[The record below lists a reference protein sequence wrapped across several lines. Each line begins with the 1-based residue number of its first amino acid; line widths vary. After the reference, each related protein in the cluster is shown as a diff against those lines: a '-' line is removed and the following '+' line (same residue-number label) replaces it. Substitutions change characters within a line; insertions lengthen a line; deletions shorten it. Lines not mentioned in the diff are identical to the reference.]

1 MSARFFIDRPVL
13 AGVLSI
19 LIVLAG
25 LLAMRALPVAQYPQI
40 VPPQVV
46 VSTSYSGADA
56 ETVSQT
62 VAAPLERA
70 INGVE
75 GLLYMQSV
83 NTDGSMTLT
92 VSFQIGTD
100 ADQATINV
108 SNRVQGVLATLPAE
122 VQRVGVTVNKQS
134 SAFLAVVSLTATDQR
149 FDEIFLSNYALRN
162 VIDEVKRIPGVGN
175 ASLFGQKE
183 YAMRI
188 WLRPETLAQ
197 YALTASDIAAAIR
210 EQNQQFAAG
219 RLNESPDGGGAYT
232 YALTAQGRLPDAEA
246 FGDIILQAR
255 ADGAA
260 LRLRDVAR
268 IELGAQQYDFQGR
281 LNGRPSAPFGI
292 YLQPGANA
300 LQTMAAVTARMDQL
314 AAAMP
319 QGMEYSVP
327 YDTTTFVEVS
337 IRQVVATFVEAILLV
352 VLVVFLF
359 LQSWRATLIPLLA
372 IPVSIIGTFAG
383 MYALGFSINMLTL
396 FGLILAIGIVVDDAI
411 VVVENVERL
420 MEEEGLPPRQAAIRA
435 MQEVTGP
442 VIAIVLVLCAVFI
455 PVGFLGGLS
464 GELYKQ
470 FAITISVSVILSG
483 VVALTL
489 TPALCAVM
497 LKPGHGRKLL
507 PFRLFNR
514 GFERLTGGYTAGVR
528 FFLRR
533 GLLGLLCF
541 ALVCGLTLSLF
552 RAVPGGLV
560 PEEDQGSLFV
570 VWSMPPATALEGTAA
585 AEQEVVE
592 LLRADPNVRS
602 VMAFSGFN
610 LLSNAASTSAGAA
623 FIELRDWSERRAP
636 EQDARVLAGS
646 LFAVLGEVRNAIA
659 MAFNPPAIDGLGT
672 VGGFEMKVIDTGGRS
687 AGGSGAMAAA
697 VQALLAEAA
706 KRPEL
711 AGLSTTLQTNVPRYR
726 LDIDRDAAKARGVA
740 LSALFETVQSSF
752 SSLYVNDFTL
762 LGRNYRVNL
771 QSEGAY
777 RREPEDLNRVFV
789 RAAGGEL
796 VPAGTMLRLTRVVGS
811 DLAERFNGYPAATI
825 NGSAAPGYSSGQA
838 LRAMQAVAAASL
850 PQGFGIAWSGA
861 AYQELAGGQAGALA
875 LGFGIVMVF
884 LILAAQYGRW
894 TLPIAV
900 LLAVPFGLFG
910 ALLAVWLRGLNN
922 DIYFQVGLITLVGLA
937 AKNAIL
943 IVEFAVLERRA
954 GKSPLEAALAAARLR
969 FRPIVMTSL
978 AFILGCL
985 PLAISTGAGS
995 GSRVSIGTAVV
1006 GGMLAATF
1014 LAVFLI
1020 PLFYTWFAGR
1030 AATAPEAAPKAAP
1043 KAAEPRTIP

>member
-1 MSARFFIDRPVL
+1 MNARFFIERPVL

-19 LIVLAG
+19 VIMLAG
-25 LLAMRALPVAQYPQI
+25 LVAMRVLPIAQYPQI

-46 VSTSYSGADA
+46 VSTTYSGADA
-56 ETVSQT
+56 DTVSQT

-75 GLLYMQSV
+75 GLIYMQSV
-83 NTDGSMTLT
+83 NTDGSMTLN
-92 VSFQIGTD
+92 VSFEIGTD
-100 ADQATINV
+100 PDQATINV
-108 SNRVQGVLATLPAE
+108 SNRVQSVLATLPSE

-134 SAFLAVVSLTATDQR
+134 SAFLAVVSLTAADGR

-162 VIDEVKRIPGVGN
+162 VVDEIKRIPGVGN
-175 ASLFGQKE
+175 AALFGQKE

-188 WLRPETLAQ
+188 WLRPEKLAQ
-197 YALTASDIAAAIR
+197 FSLTASDVAAAIR

-219 RLNESPDGGGAYT
+219 KLNESPSVGGGAYT
-232 YALTAQGRLPDAEA
+232 YAMTAQGRLPDAEA
-246 FGDIILQAR
+246 FGNIILQAR
-255 ADGAA
+255 PDGST

-268 IELGAQQYDFQGR
+268 VELGAQSYDFQGS
-281 LNGRPSAPFGI
+281 LNGKASAPFGI

-300 LQTMAAVTARMDQL
+300 LQTMDAVTARMDQL

-319 QGMEYSVP
+319 PGMEYSVP
-327 YDTTTFVEVS
+327 YNTTTFVKVS
-337 IRQVVATFVEAILLV
+337 IEQVVHTFIEAILLV
-352 VLVVFLF
+352 VIVVFLF
-359 LQSWRATLIPLLA
+359 LQSWRATVIPLIA

-396 FGLILAIGIVVDDAI
+396 FGMILAIGIVVDDAI

-420 MEEEGLPPRQAAIRA
+420 MNEEHLSPKAASIKA
-435 MQEVTGP
+435 MEEVTGP

-464 GELYKQ
+464 GELYRQ

-483 VVALTL
+483 IVALTL

-497 LKPGHGRKLL
+497 LKPGHGQPLL

-514 GFERLTGGYTAGVR
+514 GFDWLTRGYTSGVR

-533 GLLGLLCF
+533 GLLGLLSF
-541 ALVCGLTLSLF
+541 AMVCGLTVTLF

-560 PEEDQGSLFV
+560 PEEDQGNLFV
-570 VWSMPPATALEGTAA
+570 VWSMPPATALEGTAEA
-585 AEQEVVE
+585 GREVVDI
-592 LLRADPNVRS
+592 LRADPNVRS
-602 VMAFSGFN
+602 VMSFSGFN
-610 LLSNAASTSAGAA
+610 LLSNAASSSAGAA
-623 FIELRDWSERRAP
+623 FVELKDWSERPAL
-636 EQDARVLAGS
+636 EQDARYLAYLLLEPLS
-646 LFAVLGEVRNAIA
+646 QARNAVA
-659 MAFNPPAIDGLGT
+659 LSFNPPAIEGLGT
-672 VGGFEMKVIDTGGRS
+672 VGGFEMKVINTGG
-687 AGGSGAMAAA
+687 AGGDAMASAVRGLLGAA
-697 VQALLAEAA
+697 G

-711 AGLSTTLQTNVPRYR
+711 TGLSTTLQTTVPRYR

-740 LSALFETVQSSF
+740 LSDLFETVQSTF
-752 SSLYVNDFTL
+752 SSLYVNDFSL

-771 QSEGAY
+771 QSEGEY
-777 RREPEDLNRVFV
+777 RREPEDLSRVFV
-789 RAAGGEL
+789 RAEGGEM
-796 VPAGTMLRLTRVVGS
+796 VPASAMLTLTRVVGS

-825 NGSAAPGYSSGQA
+825 NGSAASGYSSGQA
-838 LRAMQAVAAASL
+838 LQAMQEVAASVL

-861 AYQELAGGQAGALA
+861 AYQELASGNAGALA
-875 LGFGIVMVF
+875 LGFGVVMVF

-894 TLPIAV
+894 GLPIAV

-910 ALLAVWLRGLNN
+910 ALLAVWALGLNN

-954 GKSPLEAALAAARLR
+954 GKSAFEAALAAARLR
-969 FRPIVMTSL
+969 FRPIIMTSL
-978 AFILGCL
+978 AFILGCV
-985 PLAISTGAGS
+985 PLVLSTGAGS
-995 GSRVSIGTAVV
+995 GSRLSIGVAVV

-1020 PLFYTWFAGR
+1020 PLFYTWFAGK
-1030 AATAPEAAPKAAP
+1030 AEAAPEHEEQPAPAASEKAV
-1043 KAAEPRTIP
+1043 

>member
-1 MSARFFIDRPVL
+1 MSARFFIERPVL

-19 LIVLAG
+19 IIVLAG
-25 LLAMRALPVAQYPQI
+25 LVAMRVLPIAQYPEI

-46 VSTSYSGADA
+46 VATTYSGADA
-56 ETVSQT
+56 DTVAQT

-75 GLLYMQSV
+75 GLIYMQSV
-83 NTDGSMTLT
+83 NTDGSMTLN
-92 VSFQIGTD
+92 VSFQIGTNP
-100 ADQATINV
+100 DQATINV
-108 SNRVQGVLATLPAE
+108 SNRVQSVLATLPSE

-134 SAFLAVVSLTATDQR
+134 TAFLAVVTLTATDGR

-162 VIDEVKRIPGVGN
+162 VIDEIKRIPGVGN

-183 YAMRI
+183 YSMRI
-188 WLRPETLAQ
+188 WLQPEKLAQ
-197 YALTASDIAAAIR
+197 FSLTASDISAAIR

-219 RLNESPDGGGAYT
+219 QINAAPSTGAGAYT
-232 YALTAQGRLPDAEA
+232 YAMTAQGRLPDAEA
-246 FGDIILQAR
+246 FGNIILQAR
-255 ADGAA
+255 PDGST

-268 IELGAQQYDFQGR
+268 AELGSQQYDFVGTM
-281 LNGRPSAPFGI
+281 NGRASAPFGI
-292 YLQPGANA
+292 YLQPSANA
-300 LQTMAAVTARMDQL
+300 LDTIAAVTARLDDL
-314 AAAMP
+314 ATQMP
-319 QGMEYSVP
+319 QGMEYSMP
-327 YDTTTFVEVS
+327 YNTTTFVKVS
-337 IRQVVATFVEAILLV
+337 IEQVIHTFIEAILLV
-352 VLVVFLF
+352 VVVVFLF
-359 LQSWRATLIPLLA
+359 LQNWRATVIPLIA

-396 FGLILAIGIVVDDAI
+396 FGMILAIGIVVDDAI

-420 MEEEGLPPRQAAIRA
+420 MAEKGLSPKEAAIEA
-435 MQEVTGP
+435 MEEVTGP

-470 FAITISVSVILSG
+470 FAVTISVSVILSG

-497 LKPGHGRKLL
+497 LKPGHGKPML

-514 GFERLTGGYTAGVR
+514 GFDWLTRGYTSGVR

-533 GLLGLLCF
+533 SLLGLLSF
-541 ALVCGLTLSLF
+541 AMVCGLTVMLF
-552 RAVPGGLV
+552 RTVPGGLV
-560 PEEDQGSLFV
+560 PDEDQGNLFV
-570 VWSMPPATALEGTAA
+570 VWSLPPATALEGTAA
-585 AEQEVVE
+585 ADREIVE
-592 LLRADPNVRS
+592 ILRADPNVRS
-602 VMAFSGFN
+602 VTSFSGYN
-610 LLSNAASTSAGAA
+610 LLSNAASTSAGVA
-623 FIELRDWSERRAP
+623 FIELKDWSERSSP
-636 EQDARVLAGS
+636 EQDARVMAGS
-646 LFAVLGEVRNAIA
+646 LFGALSQVRNAVA
-659 MAFNPPAIDGLGT
+659 LAFNPPAIEGLGT
-672 VGGFEMKVIDTGGRS
+672 VGGFEMKLLDRAGAGR
-687 AGGSGAMAAA
+687 GAMTAA
-697 VQALLAEAA
+697 VQGLLEAA
-706 KRPEL
+706 GRRPEL
-711 AGLSTTLQTNVPRYR
+711 AGLSTTLQSNVPRYR
-726 LDIDRDAAKARGVA
+726 LDIDRDAAKARGVR
-740 LSALFETVQSSF
+740 LSDLFETVQSTF

-771 QSEGAY
+771 QSAAEY
-777 RREPEDLNRVFV
+777 RREPEDLSRVFV
-789 RAAGGEL
+789 RAGNGGM
-796 VPAGTMLRLTRVVGS
+796 VPASAMLTLTRVVGS

-838 LRAMQAVAAASL
+838 LTVMQELAATAL

-861 AYQELAGGQAGALA
+861 AYQELAGGAAASMA

-894 TLPIAV
+894 GLPIAV
-900 LLAVPFGLFG
+900 ILAVPFGLFG

-954 GKSPLEAALAAARLR
+954 GKSAFEAAMEAARLR

-978 AFILGCL
+978 AFILGCV

-1020 PLFYTWFAGR
+1020 PLFYKWFAGKV
-1030 AATAPEAAPKAAP
+1030 EAAEEGS
-1043 KAAEPRTIP
+1043 AEKRSPVASGREAT

>member
-1 MSARFFIDRPVL
+1 MSARFFIERPVL

-25 LLAMRALPVAQYPQI
+25 LVALPALPIAQYPQI
-40 VPPQVV
+40 VPPQVQ

-56 ETVSQT
+56 DTVAQT

-70 INGVE
+70 INGVD
-75 GLLYMQSV
+75 GLIYMQSV
-83 NTDGSMTLT
+83 NTDGSMSLS
-92 VSFQIGTD
+92 VSFEIGTD
-100 ADQATINV
+100 PDQATINV
-108 SNRVQGVLATLPAE
+108 SNRVQSVLATLPAE
-122 VQRVGVTVNKQS
+122 VQRVGVTVSKQS
-134 SAFLAVVSLTATDQR
+134 SAFLAVVSLTATDDR

-162 VIDEVKRIPGVGN
+162 VIDEIKRIRGVGN
-175 ASLFGQKE
+175 AALFGQKE
-183 YAMRI
+183 YAMRV
-188 WLRPETLAQ
+188 WLQPEKLAQ
-197 YALTASDIAAAIR
+197 FSLTASDVSAAIR

-219 RLNESPDGGGAYT
+219 QINAAPSAGGAYT
-232 YALTAQGRLPDAEA
+232 YAMTAEGRLPDAEA
-246 FGDIILQAR
+246 FGNIILQAR
-255 ADGAA
+255 PDGST

-268 IELGAQQYDFQGR
+268 VELGAQQYDFVGTM
-281 LNGRPSAPFGI
+281 NGRPSAPFGI

-300 LQTMAAVTARMDQL
+300 LQTIAAVTARLDEL
-314 AAAMP
+314 AQAMP
-319 QGMEYSVP
+319 QGMEYSIP
-327 YDTTTFVEVS
+327 YNTTTFVKVS
-337 IRQVVATFVEAILLV
+337 IQQVIATFLEAVALV
-352 VLVVFLF
+352 VVVVFLF
-359 LQSWRATLIPLLA
+359 LQSWRATVIPLIA

-396 FGLILAIGIVVDDAI
+396 FGMILAIGIVVDDAI

-420 MEEEGLPPRQAAIRA
+420 MAEEGLPPRAAAIKA
-435 MQEVTGP
+435 MEEVTGP

-497 LKPGHGRKLL
+497 LKPGHGRPLL

-514 GFERLTGGYTAGVR
+514 GFERVTGGYTAGVR

-533 GLLGLLCF
+533 GLLGLACF
-541 ALVCGLTLSLF
+541 AIVCGLTFGLF
-552 RAVPGGLV
+552 RSIPGGLV
-560 PEEDQGSLFV
+560 PEEDQGILLV
-570 VWSMPPATALEGTAA
+570 AWSMPPATAVDRTASSG
-585 AEQEVVE
+585 AEIEAI
-592 LLRADPNVRS
+592 LRADPNVRS
-602 VMAFSGFN
+602 VTAFAGFN

-623 FIELRDWSERRAP
+623 FVELQDWSARRAP
-636 EQDARVLAGS
+636 EQDARQLAGQYFGALS
-646 LFAVLGEVRNAIA
+646 QVRDAFAL
-659 MAFNPPAIDGLGT
+659 AFNPPAIDGMGS
-672 VGGFEMKVIDTGGRS
+672 VGGFEMKLLDRGG
-687 AGGSGAMAAA
+687 AGREAMAQA
-697 VQALLAEAA
+697 VQTLLQAA
-706 KRPEL
+706 GARPEL
-711 AGLSTTLQTNVPRYR
+711 AGLSTTLQGNVPRYR
-726 LDIDRDAAKARGVA
+726 LDIDRDAARARGVTLA
-740 LSALFETVQSSF
+740 ALFETVQSTF
-752 SSLYVNDFTL
+752 SSLYVNDFSL
-762 LGRNYRVNL
+762 MGRNYRVNL
-771 QSEGAY
+771 QSEAEY
-777 RREPEDLNRVFV
+777 RRAPEDLSRVFV

-796 VPAGTMLRLTRVVGS
+796 VPASAMLRLTRVVGS
-811 DLAERFNGYPAATI
+811 DMAERFNVYPAATI
-825 NGSAAPGYSSGQA
+825 NGAAAPGYSSGQA
-838 LRAMQAVAAASL
+838 LRAMQQVAAEVL
-850 PQGFGIAWSGA
+850 PPGFGIAWTGA
-861 AYQELAGGQAGALA
+861 AYQELAGGNAAALA

-894 TLPIAV
+894 SLPVAV

-910 ALLAVWLRGLNN
+910 ALLAVWLRGMNN

-954 GKSPLEAALAAARLR
+954 GKSAKEAALAAARLR

-985 PLAISTGAGS
+985 PLALSSGAGS
-995 GSRVSIGTAVV
+995 GSRLAIGTAVV

-1030 AATAPEAAPKAAP
+1030 AEAAPLPAP
-1043 KAAEPRTIP
+1043 GQTPGSAKEVSSPSG

>member
-1 MSARFFIDRPVL
+1 MSARFFIERPVL

-19 LIVLAG
+19 VIVLAG
-25 LLAMRALPVAQYPQI
+25 LVAMRVLPIAQYPQI

-46 VSTSYSGADA
+46 VSTTYSGADA
-56 ETVSQT
+56 DTVAQTVS
-62 VAAPLERA
+62 APLERA

-75 GLLYMQSV
+75 GLIYMQSV
-83 NTDGSMTLT
+83 NTDGSITLT

-100 ADQATINV
+100 PDQATINV
-108 SNRVQGVLATLPAE
+108 SNRVQGVLATLPSE
-122 VQRVGVTVNKQS
+122 VQRVGVTVSKQS
-134 SAFLAVVSLTATDQR
+134 SAFLAIVSLTSAADR

-162 VIDEVKRIPGVGN
+162 VIDEIKRIPGVGN

-183 YAMRI
+183 YSMRI
-188 WLRPETLAQ
+188 WLRPEALAQ
-197 YALTASDIAAAIR
+197 FSLTASDVTAAIR

-219 RLNESPDGGGAYT
+219 QINAAPSAGGAYT
-232 YALTAQGRLPDAEA
+232 YAMTAQGRLPDAAA
-246 FGDIILQAR
+246 FGNIILQAR
-255 ADGAA
+255 PDGST

-268 IELGAQQYDFQGR
+268 VELGSQQYDFLGT
-281 LNGRPSAPFGI
+281 LNGQPSAPFGI

-300 LQTMAAVTARMDQL
+300 LQTMEAVTARMEEL
-314 AAAMP
+314 GRSMP
-319 QGMEYSVP
+319 QGMSYSVP
-327 YDTTTFVEVS
+327 YNTTTFVKVS
-337 IRQVVATFVEAILLV
+337 IKQVITTFIEAVLLV
-352 VLVVFLF
+352 VVVVFVF
-359 LQSWRATLIPLLA
+359 LQNWRATVIPLIA

-396 FGLILAIGIVVDDAI
+396 FGMILAIGIVVDDAI

-420 MEEEGLPPRQAAIRA
+420 MAEKGLSPKEASIEA
-435 MQEVTGP
+435 MEEVTGP

-483 VVALTL
+483 IVALTL

-497 LKPGHGRKLL
+497 LKPGHGQPLL
-507 PFRLFNR
+507 PFRLFNH
-514 GFERLTGGYTAGVR
+514 GFDRLTRGYTTGVR

-533 GLLGLLCF
+533 GFAGLLSL
-541 ALVCGLTLSLF
+541 AVVCGLTVMLF
-552 RAVPGGLV
+552 RTVPGGLV
-560 PEEDQGSLFV
+560 PEEDQGNLLV
-570 VWSMPPATALEGTAA
+570 IWSMPPATSLKGTAVSGV
-585 AEQEVVE
+585 EVE
-592 LLRADPNVRS
+592 RILRADPSVRS
-602 VMAFSGFN
+602 VLSFSGFN

-623 FIELRDWSERRAP
+623 FVELKDWSERPGA
-636 EQDARVLAGS
+636 EQDARVLAGGLAGALS
-646 LFAVLGEVRNAIA
+646 GVRNAFA
-659 MAFNPPAIDGLGT
+659 LAFNPPAIDGLGT
-672 VGGFEMKVIDTGGRS
+672 VGGFEMKVLDRAGTGR
-687 AGGSGAMAAA
+687 AAMTEAVNALVAAA
-697 VQALLAEAA
+697 AG
-706 KRPEL
+706 RPEL
-711 AGLSTTLQTNVPRYR
+711 AGVSTTLQSNVPRYR

-740 LSALFETVQSSF
+740 LNALFEAVQSTF
-752 SSLYVNDFTL
+752 SSLYVNDFSL

-771 QSEGAY
+771 QSEGEY
-777 RREPEDLNRVFV
+777 RQEPGDLSRVFV
-789 RAAGGEL
+789 RASNGEM
-796 VPAGTMLRLTRVVGS
+796 VPASAMLTLTRVVGS

-825 NGSAAPGYSSGQA
+825 NGAAAPGYSSGQA
-838 LRAMQAVAAASL
+838 LQAMQELAATAL

-861 AYQELAGGQAGALA
+861 AYQELAGGNAAALA
-875 LGFGIVMVF
+875 LGFGVIMVF

-954 GKSPLEAALAAARLR
+954 GKSASDAALEAARLR
-969 FRPIVMTSL
+969 FRPIIMTSL
-978 AFILGCL
+978 AFILGCV

-1006 GGMLAATF
+1006 GGMIAATF

-1020 PLFYTWFAGR
+1020 PLFYKWFAGKAEVAAEAGDGR
-1030 AATAPEAAPKAAP
+1030 PPATAKEA
-1043 KAAEPRTIP
+1043 T

>member
-1 MSARFFIDRPVL
+1 MSARFFIERPVL

-19 LIVLAG
+19 VIVLAG
-25 LLAMRALPVAQYPQI
+25 LVAMRVLPIAQYPQI

-46 VSTSYSGADA
+46 VSTTYSGADA
-56 ETVSQT
+56 NTVAQT

-75 GLLYMQSV
+75 GLIYMQSV
-83 NTDGSMTLT
+83 NTDGGMTLNI
-92 VSFQIGTD
+92 SFEIGTD
-100 ADQATINV
+100 PDQATINV
-108 SNRVQGVLATLPAE
+108 SNRVQGVLATLPGE

-134 SAFLAVVSLTATDQR
+134 TTFLAVVSLTATDAR

-162 VIDEVKRIPGVGN
+162 VVDEIKRIPGVGN

-183 YAMRI
+183 YAMRV
-188 WLRPETLAQ
+188 WLQPEKLAQ
-197 YALTASDIAAAIR
+197 FSLTASDVSAAIR

-219 RLNESPDGGGAYT
+219 KLNDAPASGGAYT
-232 YALTAQGRLPDAEA
+232 YAMTAQGRLPDAEA
-246 FGDIILQAR
+246 FNNIILQAR
-255 ADGAA
+255 PDGSA

-268 IELGAQQYDFQGR
+268 VELGAQQYDFIGT
-281 LNGRPSAPFGI
+281 LNGKASAPFGI

-300 LQTMAAVTARMDQL
+300 LQTMAAVTARMDEL

-327 YDTTTFVEVS
+327 YNTTTFVEVS
-337 IRQVVATFVEAILLV
+337 IRQVIVTFLEAVLLV
-352 VLVVFLF
+352 VVVVFLF
-359 LQSWRATLIPLLA
+359 LQSWRATIIPLIA

-396 FGLILAIGIVVDDAI
+396 FGMILAIGIVVDDAI

-420 MEEEGLPPRQAAIRA
+420 MAEEGLSPKQASIKA
-435 MQEVTGP
+435 MEEVTGP
-442 VIAIVLVLCAVFI
+442 VIAIVLVLCAVFV

-470 FAITISVSVILSG
+470 FAITISVSVFLSG
-483 VVALTL
+483 IVALTL

-514 GFERLTGGYTAGVR
+514 GFDWLTRGYTSGVR

-533 GLLGLLCF
+533 GLLGLLSF
-541 ALVCGLTLSLF
+541 AMVCGLTVMLF
-552 RAVPGGLV
+552 RTVPGGLV
-560 PEEDQGSLFV
+560 PEEDQGNLFV
-570 VWSMPPATALEGTAA
+570 VWNMPPATALDGTDAA
-585 AEQEVVE
+585 GREVME
-592 LLRADPNVRS
+592 ILAADPNVRS
-602 VMAFSGFN
+602 VMSFSGFN
-610 LLSNAASTSAGAA
+610 LLSNAASSSAGAA
-623 FIELRDWSERRAP
+623 FVELRDWSERQAP
-636 EQDARVLAGS
+636 DQDARVLAGS
-646 LFAVLGEVRNAIA
+646 FFGALSEVRNALA
-659 MAFNPPAIDGLGT
+659 MAFNPPAIEGLGT
-672 VGGFEMKVIDTGGRS
+672 VGGFEMKVLDR
-687 AGGSGAMAAA
+687 AGAGSEAMTAAI
-697 VQALLAEAA
+697 QALLQAA
-706 KRPEL
+706 QARPEL
-711 AGLSTTLQTNVPRYR
+711 AGVSTTLQSNVPRYR
-726 LDIDRDAAKARGVA
+726 LDIDRDAAKARGVS
-740 LSALFETVQSSF
+740 LTALFETVQSTF
-752 SSLYVNDFTL
+752 SSLYVNDFSL

-771 QSEGAY
+771 QSEGEY
-777 RREPEDLNRVFV
+777 RREPEDLSRVFV
-789 RAAGGEL
+789 RAVNGEM
-796 VPAGTMLRLTRVVGS
+796 VPASGMLSLTRVVGS

-825 NGSAAPGYSSGQA
+825 NGGAAPGYSSGQA
-838 LRAMQAVAAASL
+838 LRAMQDLAAASL

-861 AYQELAGGQAGALA
+861 AYQELAGGNAAAMA
-875 LGFGIVMVF
+875 LGFGVIMVF

-894 TLPIAV
+894 TLPVAV

-910 ALLAVWLRGLNN
+910 ALLAAWLRGLNN

-943 IVEFAVLERRA
+943 IVEFAVLQRQT
-954 GKSPLEAALAAARLR
+954 GKSPLEAALEAARLR
-969 FRPIVMTSL
+969 FRPIIMTSL
-978 AFILGCL
+978 AFILGCV

-1020 PLFYTWFAGR
+1020 PLFYTWFAGT
-1030 AATAPEAAPKAAP
+1030 AAAKTADQAQPAASVKV
-1043 KAAEPRTIP
+1043 I

>member
-1 MSARFFIDRPVL
+1 MSARFFIERPVL

-19 LIVLAG
+19 IIVLAG
-25 LLAMRALPVAQYPQI
+25 LVAMRVLPIAQYPQI

-46 VSTSYSGADA
+46 VSTTYSGADA
-56 ETVSQT
+56 DTVSQT

-75 GLLYMQSV
+75 GLIYMQSV
-83 NTDGSMTLT
+83 NTDGSMTLN
-92 VSFQIGTD
+92 VSFEIGTD
-100 ADQATINV
+100 PDQATINV
-108 SNRVQGVLATLPAE
+108 SNRVQGVLATLPSE

-134 SAFLAVVSLTATDQR
+134 SSFLAVVSLTATDER

-162 VIDEVKRIPGVGN
+162 VIDEIKRIPGVGN

-188 WLRPETLAQ
+188 WLQPEKLAQ
-197 YALTASDIAAAIR
+197 FSLTASDISAAIQ

-219 RLNESPDGGGAYT
+219 KLNDAPSTGGAYT
-232 YALTAQGRLPDAEA
+232 YAMTAQGRLPDAEA
-246 FGDIILQAR
+246 FGNIILQAR
-255 ADGAA
+255 PGGSI

-268 IELGAQQYDFQGR
+268 VELGAQQYDFTGS
-281 LNGRPSAPFGI
+281 LDGKPTAPFGI

-300 LQTMAAVTARMDQL
+300 LQTMEAVTARMNEL

-327 YDTTTFVEVS
+327 YNTTTFVQVS
-337 IRQVVATFVEAILLV
+337 IKQVITTFIEAIVLV
-352 VLVVFLF
+352 VVVVFLF
-359 LQSWRATLIPLLA
+359 LQNWRATIIPLIA

-396 FGLILAIGIVVDDAI
+396 FGMILAIGIVVDDAI

-420 MEEEGLPPRQAAIRA
+420 MSEERLPPRQAAIKA
-435 MQEVTGP
+435 MEEVTGP

-483 VVALTL
+483 IVALTL

-497 LKPGHGRKLL
+497 LKPGHGQPLL

-514 GFERLTGGYTAGVR
+514 GFDWLTRGYTAGVR

-533 GLLGLLCF
+533 SLLGLLSF
-541 ALVCGLTLSLF
+541 AMICGLTVMLF
-552 RAVPGGLV
+552 RTVPGGLV
-560 PEEDQGSLFV
+560 PEEDQGNLFV
-570 VWSMPPATALEGTAA
+570 VWNMPPATALEGTAEA
-585 AEQEVVE
+585 DREIVE
-592 LLRADPNVRS
+592 ILRADPNVRS
-602 VMAFSGFN
+602 VMSFSGFN
-610 LLSNAASTSAGAA
+610 LLSNAVSSSAGAA
-623 FIELRDWSERRAP
+623 FIELRDWSERTAP

-646 LFAVLGEVRNAIA
+646 LFGALSEVRNAFA
-659 MAFNPPAIDGLGT
+659 LAFNPPAIEGLGT
-672 VGGFEMKVIDTGGRS
+672 VGGFEMKLLDR
-687 AGGSGAMAAA
+687 SGAGREAMTAA
-697 VQALLAEAA
+697 VQALLEAA
-706 KRPEL
+706 GKRPEL
-711 AGLSTTLQTNVPRYR
+711 AGLSTTLQSNVPRYR
-726 LDIDRDAAKARGVA
+726 LDIDRDAAKVRGVA
-740 LSALFETVQSSF
+740 LSDLFATVQSTF
-752 SSLYVNDFTL
+752 SSLYVNDFSL

-771 QSEGAY
+771 QSEGEY
-777 RREPEDLNRVFV
+777 RREPGDLSRVFV
-789 RAAGGEL
+789 RASNGEM
-796 VPAGTMLRLTRVVGS
+796 VPASVMLTLTRVVGS

-825 NGSAAPGYSSGQA
+825 NGGAAPGYSSGQA
-838 LRAMQAVAAASL
+838 LQAMQEVAAATL

-861 AYQELAGGQAGALA
+861 AYQELAGGNAGALA
-875 LGFGIVMVF
+875 LGFGVVMVF

-954 GKSPLEAALAAARLR
+954 GKSVFEAAMEAARLR
-969 FRPIVMTSL
+969 FRPIIMTSL
-978 AFILGCL
+978 AFILGCV

-1020 PLFYTWFAGR
+1020 PLFYKWFAGK
-1030 AATAPEAAPKAAP
+1030 AEAAAEQGSKAAP
-1043 KAAEPRTIP
+1043 TASEKVI

>member
-1 MSARFFIDRPVL
+1 MSARFFIERPVL

-19 LIVLAG
+19 VIVLAG
-25 LLAMRALPVAQYPQI
+25 LVAMRVLPIAQYPQI

-46 VSTSYSGADA
+46 VSTTYSGADA
-56 ETVSQT
+56 DTVAQTVS
-62 VAAPLERA
+62 APLERA

-75 GLLYMQSV
+75 GLIYMQSV

-100 ADQATINV
+100 PDQATINV
-108 SNRVQGVLATLPAE
+108 SNRVQGVLATLPSE
-122 VQRVGVTVNKQS
+122 VQRVGVTVSKQS
-134 SAFLAVVSLTATDQR
+134 SAFLAIVSLTSAADR

-162 VIDEVKRIPGVGN
+162 VIDEIKRIPGVGN

-183 YAMRI
+183 YSMRI
-188 WLRPETLAQ
+188 WLRPEKLAQ
-197 YALTASDIAAAIR
+197 FSLTASDVTAAIR

-219 RLNESPDGGGAYT
+219 QINAAPSAGGGAYT
-232 YALTAQGRLPDAEA
+232 YAMTAQGRLPDVAA
-246 FGDIILQAR
+246 FGNIILQAR
-255 ADGAA
+255 PDGST

-268 IELGAQQYDFQGR
+268 VELGSQQYDFLGT
-281 LNGRPSAPFGI
+281 LNGQPSAPFGI

-300 LQTMAAVTARMDQL
+300 LQTMDAVTARMEEL
-314 AAAMP
+314 ARSMP
-319 QGMEYSVP
+319 QGMSYSVP
-327 YDTTTFVEVS
+327 YNTTTFVQVS
-337 IRQVVATFVEAILLV
+337 IRQVITTFIEAVLLV
-352 VLVVFLF
+352 VVVVFVF
-359 LQSWRATLIPLLA
+359 LQNWRATVIPLIA

-420 MEEEGLPPRQAAIRA
+420 MAEKGLSPKEASIEA
-435 MQEVTGP
+435 MEEVTGP

-483 VVALTL
+483 IVALTL

-497 LKPGHGRKLL
+497 LKPGHGQPLL

-514 GFERLTGGYTAGVR
+514 GFDRLTRGYTTGVR

-533 GLLGLLCF
+533 GFAGLLSL
-541 ALVCGLTLSLF
+541 AVVCGLTVMLF
-552 RAVPGGLV
+552 RTVPGGLV
-560 PEEDQGSLFV
+560 PEEDQGNLLV
-570 VWSMPPATALEGTAA
+570 VWSMPPATSLEGTAA
-585 AEQEVVE
+585 SGVEVE
-592 LLRADPNVRS
+592 RILRADPSVRTVLS
-602 VMAFSGFN
+602 FSGFN

-623 FIELRDWSERRAP
+623 FVELKDWSERTG
-636 EQDARVLAGS
+636 EGQDARVLAGALAGTLS
-646 LFAVLGEVRNAIA
+646 EVRNAFA
-659 MAFNPPAIDGLGT
+659 LAFNPPAIDGLGT
-672 VGGFEMKVIDTGGRS
+672 VGGFEMKVLDRAGTGR
-687 AGGSGAMAAA
+687 AAMTEAVNALVAAA
-697 VQALLAEAA
+697 AQ
-706 KRPEL
+706 RPEL
-711 AGLSTTLQTNVPRYR
+711 AGVSTTLQSNVPRYR

-740 LSALFETVQSSF
+740 LNALFETVQSTF
-752 SSLYVNDFTL
+752 SSLYVNDFSL

-771 QSEGAY
+771 QSEGEY
-777 RREPEDLNRVFV
+777 RREPGDLSRVFV
-789 RAAGGEL
+789 RASNGEM
-796 VPAGTMLRLTRVVGS
+796 VPASAMLTLTRVVGS
-811 DLAERFNGYPAATI
+811 DLAERFNGFPAATI
-825 NGSAAPGYSSGQA
+825 NGAAAPGYSSGQA
-838 LRAMQAVAAASL
+838 LQAMQELAATAL

-861 AYQELAGGQAGALA
+861 AYQEVAGGSAAALA

-894 TLPIAV
+894 TLPVAV

-910 ALLAVWLRGLNN
+910 ALVAVWARGLNN

-954 GKSPLEAALAAARLR
+954 GRSAFDAALEAARLR
-969 FRPIVMTSL
+969 FRPIIMTSL
-978 AFILGCL
+978 AFILGCV

-1006 GGMLAATF
+1006 GGMVAATF

-1020 PLFYTWFAGR
+1020 PLFYKWFAGKAEVAAEAGDGR
-1030 AATAPEAAPKAAP
+1030 PPATAKEA
-1043 KAAEPRTIP
+1043 T

>member
-1 MSARFFIDRPVL
+1 MSARFFIERPVL

-25 LLAMRALPVAQYPQI
+25 LVALPALPVAQYPQI
-40 VPPQVV
+40 VPPQVQV
-46 VSTSYSGADA
+46 ATSYSGADA
-56 ETVSQT
+56 ATVAQT

-70 INGVE
+70 INGVD
-75 GLLYMQSV
+75 GLIYMQSV
-83 NTDGSMTLT
+83 NTDGAMSLS
-92 VSFQIGTD
+92 VSFEIGTD
-100 ADQATINV
+100 PDQATINV
-108 SNRVQGVLATLPAE
+108 SNRVQSVLATLPAE
-122 VQRVGVTVNKQS
+122 VQRVGVTVSKQS
-134 SAFLAVVSLTATDQR
+134 SAFLAVVSLTATDDR

-162 VIDEVKRIPGVGN
+162 VIDEVKRIRGVGN
-175 ASLFGQKE
+175 AALFGQKE
-183 YAMRI
+183 YAMRV
-188 WLRPETLAQ
+188 WLQPEKLAQ
-197 YALTASDIAAAIR
+197 FGLTASDVSAAIR

-219 RLNESPDGGGAYT
+219 QINAAPGAGGAYT
-232 YALTAQGRLPDAEA
+232 YAMTAEGRLPDAAA
-246 FGDIILQAR
+246 FGEIILQAR
-255 ADGAA
+255 ADGST
-260 LRLRDVAR
+260 LRLREVAR
-268 IELGAQQYDFQGR
+268 VELGAQQYDFVGTM
-281 LNGRPSAPFGI
+281 NGRASAPFGI

-300 LQTMAAVTARMDQL
+300 LQTMAAVTARLDAL

-319 QGMEYSVP
+319 QGMEYSIP
-327 YDTTTFVEVS
+327 YDTTTFVRVS
-337 IRQVVATFVEAILLV
+337 IQQVIATFLEAVALV
-352 VLVVFLF
+352 VVVVFLF
-359 LQSWRATLIPLLA
+359 LQSWRATVIPLIA

-420 MEEEGLPPRQAAIRA
+420 MAEEGLPPRAAAIKA
-435 MQEVTGP
+435 MEEVTGP

-497 LKPGHGRKLL
+497 LKPGHGRPLL

-514 GFERLTGGYTAGVR
+514 GFDRVTAGYAAGVR

-533 GLLGLLCF
+533 SLLGLACF
-541 ALVCGLTLSLF
+541 LLVCGLTFGLF
-552 RAVPGGLV
+552 RSVPGGLV
-560 PEEDQGSLFV
+560 PEEDQGILLV
-570 VWSMPPATALEGTAA
+570 AWSMPPATAVDRTAA
-585 AEQEVVE
+585 SGAEIEAI
-592 LLRADPNVRS
+592 LRADPNVRS
-602 VMAFSGFN
+602 VTAFAGFN

-623 FIELRDWSERRAP
+623 FVELTDWSARP
-636 EQDARVLAGS
+636 DPGQDARQLAGQFFGALS
-646 LFAVLGEVRNAIA
+646 GLRDAFA
-659 MAFNPPAIDGLGT
+659 MAFNPPAIDGMGA
-672 VGGFEMKVIDTGGRS
+672 VGGFEMKLLDRGG
-687 AGGSGAMAAA
+687 AGPEAMGQAL
-697 VQALLAEAA
+697 QALLQAA
-706 KRPEL
+706 GQRPEL
-711 AGLSTTLQTNVPRYR
+711 AGLSTTLQSNVPRYR
-726 LDIDRDAAKARGVA
+726 LDIDRDAARARGVTLA
-740 LSALFETVQSSF
+740 ALFETVQSTF
-752 SSLYVNDFTL
+752 SSLYVNDFSL
-762 LGRNYRVNL
+762 MGRNYRVNL
-771 QSEGAY
+771 QSDAEY
-777 RREPEDLNRVFV
+777 RRAPEDLDRVFV

-796 VPAGTMLRLTRVVGS
+796 VPASAMLRLTRVVGS
-811 DLAERFNGYPAATI
+811 DMAERFNAYPAATI
-825 NGSAAPGYSSGQA
+825 NGAAAPGYSSGQA
-838 LRAMQAVAAASL
+838 LRAMQQVAAAVL
-850 PQGFGIAWSGA
+850 PAGFGIAWTGA
-861 AYQELAGGQAGALA
+861 AYQELAGGNAGALA

-894 TLPIAV
+894 SLPVAV

-910 ALLAVWLRGLNN
+910 ALLAVWLRGMTN

-954 GKSPLEAALAAARLR
+954 GKSAGEAALAAARLR

-985 PLAISTGAGS
+985 PLALSSGPGS
-995 GSRVSIGTAVV
+995 GSRLAIGTAVV

-1020 PLFYTWFAGR
+1020 PLFYTWFAGK
-1030 AATAPEAAPKAAP
+1030 AEAAPVPAKEVSSP
-1043 KAAEPRTIP
+1043 SG